1 MDMACSLDFKKLY
14 YLPNSY
20 NYQIIFRSYKSYIDI
35 SIIFYDSKHFHSFLM
50 KKKGQYSY
58 SYHVN
63 KLCEKLERGAKLLQ
77 HKIFS
82 RVKWFRSSCVTT
94 IRNYYY
100 AEKVHAILISCLLSK
115 RKGCYKFFDYSS
127 FIKQENLLIY
137 YLSETVIGV
146 KFYNFLHFL
155 KRAFKILTKM

>member
-1 MDMACSLDFKKLY
+1 MW
-14 YLPNSY
+14 
-20 NYQIIFRSYKSYIDI
+20 
-35 SIIFYDSKHFHSFLM
+35 
-50 KKKGQYSY
+50 
-58 SYHVN
+58 
-63 KLCEKLERGAKLLQ
+63 KLERGAKLLQ

-100 AEKVHAILISCLLSK
+100 AEKVHAILISRLLSK

-155 KRAFKILTKM
+155 KRAFKIWKCWRSKVLRNHQKVSIELKQEKISNNKTISILVNMNNILS

>member
-1 MDMACSLDFKKLY
+1 MW
-14 YLPNSY
+14 
-20 NYQIIFRSYKSYIDI
+20 
-35 SIIFYDSKHFHSFLM
+35 
-50 KKKGQYSY
+50 
-58 SYHVN
+58 
-63 KLCEKLERGAKLLQ
+63 KLERGAKLLQ

-100 AEKVHAILISCLLSK
+100 AEKVHAILISRLLSK

-146 KFYNFLHFL
+146 KFYNFFALPQKSFQNFNKDVKCWGSKVLRNHQKVSIEL
-155 KRAFKILTKM
+155 KQEKISNNKTISILVNLNNIFTQSLTAYDFYTWI